1 MSDQIRK
8 SENQVW
14 LSVVIIGRNESRNL
28 PGLFASLPSTE
39 QTEWIYVDSQ
49 SEDNSA
55 AIALKHGAAVYLL
68 EQESVYAPGTG
79 RYIGTRE
86 ARGRW
91 ILYLDGDMVLRQE
104 FADFISRLE
113 AEEKAGSDGLPPDT
127 AAFVGRTINRLTAPD
142 SQELVEE
149 RDYVT
154 LPERDMGLLESWGK
168 PAGYHGGAVL
178 YLREAV
184 TAAGNWNPAVYQL
197 EEIDL
202 CSRVKAAGGI
212 LRAIDLPMVYH
223 YTPYLGIADRLK
235 LNFLPQWRGKK
246 LYGAGQ
252 VVSARLTE
260 GGIITFL
267 KGYPYPF
274 IVLAGLVSA
283 PLLYF
288 VWPPLPILVNLAIF
302 AWFAVIK
309 KWYYYLVY
317 LGNLLQIFR
326 GLGRYRRFE
335 PKYRRVY
342 N

>member
-1 MSDQIRK
+1 MSDQIKK
-8 SENQVW
+8 SEHNIW
-14 LSVVIIGRNESRNL
+14 LSVVVIGRNESRNL
-28 PGLFASLPSTE
+28 PGLFASLPSSA
-39 QTEWIYVDSQ
+39 QIEWIYVDSH
-49 SEDNSA
+49 SEDDSA
-55 AIALKHGAAVYLL
+55 KVALKHGAAVFLL
-68 EQESVYAPGTG
+68 DRESVYAPGTG

-113 AEEKAGSDGLPPDT
+113 AEDKAGTDGLPPGT
-127 AAFVGRTINRLTAPD
+127 AAFVGRTINRFTAPD
-142 SQELVEE
+142 GQVSRE

-154 LPERDMGLLESWGK
+154 LPKRDMGPPESWGK

-178 YLREAV
+178 YLKEAV
-184 TAAGNWNPAVYQL
+184 IAAGNWNPAVYQL

-202 CSRVKAAGGI
+202 CSRVKAAGGY

-235 LNFLPQWRGKK
+235 LNFYPQWKGKK

-260 GGIITFL
+260 GGIISFL
-267 KGYPYPF
+267 RCYPYPF
-274 IVLAGLVSA
+274 IVLAGLVFA

-288 VWPPLPILVNLAIF
+288 AWPPLPILVNLAIF
-302 AWFAVIK
+302 AWFAVTK

-335 PKYRRVY
+335 PTYRKYY

>member
-1 MSDQIRK
+1 MSDQIKK
-8 SENQVW
+8 SDHNIW

-28 PGLFASLPSTE
+28 PGLFASLPSSA
-39 QTEWIYVDSQ
+39 QSEWIYVDSQ
-49 SEDNSA
+49 SEDDSVKV
-55 AIALKHGAAVYLL
+55 ALKHGAAVYLL
-68 EQESVYAPGTG
+68 ERESVYAPGTG

-113 AEEKAGSDGLPPDT
+113 AEDKACAEGLPPGT
-127 AAFVGRTINRLTAPD
+127 AAFVGRTINRFTDPD
-142 SQELVEE
+142 GQVTGE
-149 RDYVT
+149 RDYIT
-154 LPERDMGLLESWGK
+154 LPKGDMGPPETWGK
-168 PAGYHGGAVL
+168 SAGYHGGAVL
-178 YLREAV
+178 YLKEAV
-184 TAAGNWNPAVYQL
+184 RGAGNWNPAVYQL

-202 CSRVKAAGGI
+202 YSRVKANGGL
-212 LRAIDLPMVYH
+212 LRAIDVPMVDH
-223 YTPYLGIADRLK
+223 YTPHLSTADRLK

-260 GGIITFL
+260 GGIRSFL
-267 KGYPYPF
+267 RCYPYPF
-274 IVLAGLVSA
+274 IVFTGLASA

-288 VWPPLPILVNLAIF
+288 AWPPLPILVNLAIF
-302 AWFAVIK
+302 AWFAVTK

-317 LGNLLQIFR
+317 LGNLLQVFR
-326 GLGRYRRFE
+326 GLGRYHRFE
-335 PKYRRVY
+335 PEYRRIY